1 MKTTNIILNDNA
13 FPLKSGKRQKC
24 PLLPL
29 LFHIGM
35 QVPPGTER
43 QKRKKRR
50 SSRWEEENCQSV
62 SWLEHVM
69 IPHVESPR
77 ESTVTLLK
85 PKDRFYKVTGHKP
98 AQSNCGAMK
107 PEDHCS
113 WQESKDKPRQRVE
126 KQRHYSANKGLYN
139 EGYGLTNGCV
149 QLWELNR
156 KECRAPKN
164 WCLRIMVLEK
174 TPSSPLDCKEIK
186 SINLKGNQP
195 WILIGRTVAEA
206 EIPVFWLCD
215 VNSWLIG
222 KVPDAGK
229 DWGQKKRASED
240 GNTNV
245 MDMNLGKL

>member
-1 MKTTNIILNDNA
+1 MKTTNIILNDNV

-126 KQRHYSANKGLYN
+126 KQRHYSANKGPYSQ
-139 EGYGLTNGCV
+139 GCGLPSGHV
-149 QLWELNR
+149 QFWELDYKRRQNA
-156 KECRAPKN
+156 KK
-164 WCLRIMVLEK
+164 LM
-174 TPSSPLDCKEIK
+174 PSNCGAGEDSWKSP
-186 SINLKGNQP
+186 
-195 WILIGRTVAEA
+195 
-206 EIPVFWLCD
+206 
-215 VNSWLIG
+215 
-222 KVPDAGK
+222 
-229 DWGQKKRASED
+229 GQQGDQTTLS
-240 GNTNV
+240 
-245 MDMNLGKL
+245 